1 MDLSITPDSPT
12 TEKFDKDKEIS
23 QAKVADSLDEYL
35 SEAEGDVYL
44 NEDIRNDKLKEY
56 RTVAP
61 NLVDGLEQYDRTG
74 AYVRDELQVYKNG
87 WGGLNL
93 LSLKLVKTYYPGW
106 V

>member
-1 MDLSITPDSPT
+1 M
-12 TEKFDKDKEIS
+12 
-23 QAKVADSLDEYL
+23 ADSLDEYL

-44 NEDIRNDKLKEY
+44 NEDIRNNKLKEY

-61 NLVDGLEQYDRTG
+61 NLVDGLEQDDRTG

-87 WGGLNL
+87 WGGLNML
-93 LSLKLVKTYYPGW
+93 LSKLVKTYYPGW